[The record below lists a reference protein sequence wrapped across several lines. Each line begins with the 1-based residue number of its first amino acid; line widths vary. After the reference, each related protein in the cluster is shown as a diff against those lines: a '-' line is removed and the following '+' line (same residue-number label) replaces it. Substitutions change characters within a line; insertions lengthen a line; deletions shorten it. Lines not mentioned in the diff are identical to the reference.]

1 MTMTIMKVAAMNKP
15 PLCSRVPRIFPMTH
29 PHDCDPTFRGVV
41 PISQVRD
48 LSFLQQRCFSYLS
61 LQLQMESYVLTM
73 SDSKLILFLQPQFL
87 DRDGNFEW
95 LPLFYFLAPKV
106 FSKLGLTCTTQ
117 YSEVK

>member
-1 MTMTIMKVAAMNKP
+1 MFQ
-15 PLCSRVPRIFPMTH
+15 VPRIFPMTH

-48 LSFLQQRCFSYLS
+48 LSLRLRCLSYYLEAS
-61 LQLQMESYVLTM
+61 DGELCFDPM

-87 DRDGNFEW
+87 DRDGNFDGYHC
-95 LPLFYFLAPKV
+95 FIFLHQKC
-106 FSKLGLTCTTQ
+106 FSKIRADLHHS